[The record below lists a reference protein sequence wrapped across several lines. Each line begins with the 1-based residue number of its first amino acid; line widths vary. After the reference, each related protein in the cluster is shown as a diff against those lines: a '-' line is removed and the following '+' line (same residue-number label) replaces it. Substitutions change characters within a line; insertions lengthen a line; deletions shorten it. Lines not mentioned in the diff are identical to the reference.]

1 MSESPSAP
9 TIPSGR
15 FIADPSQ
22 SELRFRAKAF
32 GLMWVTGRLPVVGGT
47 VKIAGGRLSGEG
59 TVSAAKVDT
68 GLAPRDWHLRTS
80 HYLSAKKYPTI
91 SMSIENA
98 SFPADVVELQIVVR
112 GYPSVVELHVDNTL
126 INDATLR
133 LQAHG
138 TIDRSPLGM
147 LGPWAGVSRLVHVAL
162 TVIATNLAE
171 V

>member
-1 MSESPSAP
+1 MSIESPPAP

-15 FIADPSQ
+15 YVADPAL

-32 GLMWVTGRLPVVGGT
+32 GLMWVDGRLPVVDGT
-47 VKIAGGRLSGEG
+47 FRVATGRLAGEG

-91 SMSIENA
+91 SMSVA
-98 SFPADVVELQIVVR
+98 DAALAADVVELQIHVR
-112 GYPSVVELHVDNTL
+112 GHPSAVELRIDEALVN
-126 INDATLR
+126 NGRLR

-138 TIDRSPLGM
+138 TIDRSGLGM
-147 LGPWAGVSRLVHVAL
+147 LGPWAGVSRLVRVTL
-162 TVIATNLAE
+162 TVVASP
-171 V
+171 VG